1 MSCRMMKL
9 KNVCD
14 FIDGDR
20 GKNYPSNGEL
30 TSSGSCLFLNTGNV
44 TKNGFY
50 FEKCQFITAEKDAL
64 LRKGKLRHGDV
75 VLTTRGTLGNVGF
88 FSNKLPYQSV
98 RINSGMLILRA
109 SVEFDSRFL
118 FYAVQSP
125 MFQAQING
133 VKTGS
138 AQPQLPVKTLKEME
152 VSFPSR
158 EGQERIADVL
168 SAYDELIEN
177 NRRQIKLL
185 EEAAQRLYKEW
196 FIDLGFPGH
205 ETTPIIDGLPEGWR
219 RAKLVDVADVQ
230 YGFAFK
236 ASQFNSDGNGLPII
250 RIRNVVDGFS
260 RDYTTEKADEKYL
273 VYDGD
278 TVVGMDGDFYINT
291 WTGGMAYL
299 VQRSCR
305 IKAHDDGL
313 DAYLRWA
320 IVAPIRAFQNGI
332 VGATVAHLGKRHID
346 SIEVLIPPYGAAGL
360 FSDLRDQIV
369 NLKKQIAAA
378 REARDRLLPKLMSGE
393 IEVQ

>member
-278 TVVGMDGDFYINT
+278 TVVA
-291 WTGGMAYL
+291 WMATSISIPGR
-299 VQRSCR
+299 VAWHIWSSG
-305 IKAHDDGL
+305 AVE
-313 DAYLRWA
+313 LRHMMM
-320 IVAPIRAFQNGI
+320 G
-332 VGATVAHLGKRHID
+332 
-346 SIEVLIPPYGAAGL
+346 
-360 FSDLRDQIV
+360 
-369 NLKKQIAAA
+369 
-378 REARDRLLPKLMSGE
+378 
-393 IEVQ
+393 

>member
-1 MSCRMMKL
+1 MR
-9 KNVCD
+9 
-14 FIDGDR
+14 FYRWRQGQ
-20 GKNYPSNGEL
+20 NYPSNGEL